1 MGLREVAEELY
12 SATPAEFTAS
22 RNAAA
27 GRADDKALAK
37 EIRALRK
44 PSASA
49 AVVNSLVREKPD
61 LVDSILEVGD
71 RMRDAFAARDRDSI
85 RSLTGDRQR
94 LLQTAVRS
102 VGDVSPAVQREIE
115 ETLQAA
121 VIDPSAAAA
130 VRSGLLT
137 RALESTGVD
146 EVDVS
151 DAVALPIDGTAPPRR
166 PSVKTDDRTKGAEGA
181 KGTKGA
187 EAKTPPAE
195 PAESAAD
202 RRERERRIR
211 TAEKALERAKAAADT
226 LDDEL
231 DGEVDRRGD
240 LEAEREELSRRLERT
255 ENELAESKAAE
266 RDLRRRITQAQ
277 SAVRSAEKDARA
289 ARER

>member
-130 VRSGLLT
+130 VRSGFLT

-151 DAVALPIDGTAPPRR
+151 DAVALPIDGTAPPRKSSAE
-166 PSVKTDDRTKGAEGA
+166 PGARTEGA
-181 KGTKGA
+181 KGGTRGSKA
-187 EAKTPPAE
+187 ETPPAQ
-195 PAESAAD
+195 PAESVAD

-231 DGEVDRRGD
+231 DTEVDRRGD

>member
-181 KGTKGA
+181 
-187 EAKTPPAE
+187 EAKAPPAE

-211 TAEKALERAKAAADT
+211 TAEKALERAKTAADT

-231 DGEVDRRGD
+231 DAEVDRRGD

>member
-12 SATPAEFTAS
+12 SSAPADFTAS

-37 EIRALRK
+37 DIRALRK

-49 AVVNSLVREKPD
+49 AAINSLVREKPD
-61 LVDSILEVGD
+61 LIDSILEVGD
-71 RMRDAFAARDRDSI
+71 RMREAFAARDRDSI

-94 LLQTAVRS
+94 LLQTAVKNVR
-102 VGDVSPAVQREIE
+102 GASPAVQREIE

-130 VRSGLLT
+130 VRSGFLT

-151 DAVALPIDGTAPPRR
+151 EAVALPIDGAAPARRTPAKPDTA
-166 PSVKTDDRTKGAEGA
+166 SKSGKTS
-181 KGTKGA
+181 
-187 EAKTPPAE
+187 TPPAE
-195 PAESAAD
+195 PTETAAD

-231 DGEVDRRGD
+231 DAEVDRRSD
-240 LEAEREELSRRLERT
+240 LEGEREELSRRLERT
-255 ENELAESKAAE
+255 QDELTESKASE
-266 RDLRRRITQAQ
+266 RELRRRITQAQ

-289 ARER
+289 VHES

>member
-166 PSVKTDDRTKGAEGA
+166 PSVKTDDRTKGAEGKA
-181 KGTKGA
+181 
-187 EAKTPPAE
+187 PPAE